1 MFVSLVQQFILPLC
15 HFFIYIYLFIFKL
28 EQPME
33 GLKEWLDAVY
43 TARIPCAIVSSLDRR
58 NMVEA
63 LERMELKK
71 YFQVGD
77 FFLSFFP
84 VEEKGKYFRLHV
96 MVTPFRVAGVN
107 G

>member
-1 MFVSLVQQFILPLC
+1 
-15 HFFIYIYLFIFKL
+15 
-28 EQPME
+28 ME

-71 YFQVGD
+71 YFQVGYL
-77 FFLSFFP
+77 F
-84 VEEKGKYFRLHV
+84 
-96 MVTPFRVAGVN
+96 
-107 G
+107 